1 MFDAIVQEL
10 AQRFGLDAQA
20 APLVQG
26 ALAYIIKADHGGLA
40 GFIGKFEAAGLGSMA
55 RSWLGGPDGAQ
66 NISPAQ
72 LETVLGNKGGLI
84 SQLVASTG
92 VARQSVTPALGYLVP
107 ALVGVLTPEGSMPA
121 SLPPEV
127 TAFASGQTA
136 TAVGAA
142 ATQLTAAT
150 SDGVG
155 ATMLRWIPWLVL
167 VALALGLLGWCSQSP
182 LSQDD
187 ALAGASSTVVAAD
200 QSSASATP
208 ASASSAAEAAAPA
221 AVAIAVAATSAPL
234 GAGVLAELEGDK
246 PVLKI
251 YFDVSRAQIAPEFAS
266 VAADLIA
273 YLQAHPDA
281 KVEISGFNDPTG
293 NAVQNA
299 KLSKQRAE
307 AVRSALKAQGLALA
321 RMELLKPA
329 DGANASAAGANHA
342 ELRRVEVRVR

>member
-1 MFDAIVQEL
+1 MLDSIVSEL
-10 AQRFGLDAQA
+10 ASHFGLGEQA
-20 APLVQG
+20 APLAQG

-208 ASASSAAEAAAPA
+208 AAASSAAEAAAPA
-221 AVAIAVAATSAPL
+221 AVAATSAPL

>member
-1 MFDAIVQEL
+1 MLDSIVSEL
-10 AQRFGLDAQA
+10 ASHFGLGEQA
-20 APLVQG
+20 APLAQG
-26 ALAYIIKADHGGLA
+26 ALAYIIKADHGGLS

-55 RSWLGGPDGAQ
+55 HSWLGGPDGAQ

-92 VARQSVTPALGYLVP
+92 VPRQSVTPALGYLVP
-107 ALVGVLTPEGSMPA
+107 ALVGALTPEGSMPA

-136 TAVGAA
+136 TAAGAA
-142 ATQLTAAT
+142 ATQFTAAT

-208 ASASSAAEAAAPA
+208 AAASSAAEAAAPA
-221 AVAIAVAATSAPL
+221 AVAATSAPL

>member
-1 MFDAIVQEL
+1 MSGRL
-10 AQRFGLDAQA
+10 
-20 APLVQG
+20 P
-26 ALAYIIKADHGGLA
+26 
-40 GFIGKFEAAGLGSMA
+40 MA

-200 QSSASATP
+200 QSSTSATP
-208 ASASSAAEAAAPA
+208 AAASSAAEAAAPA
-221 AVAIAVAATSAPL
+221 AVAATSAPL

-329 DGANASAAGANHA
+329 DGANASEAGANHA

>member
-200 QSSASATP
+200 QSSTSATP
-208 ASASSAAEAAAPA
+208 AAASSAAEAAAPA
-221 AVAIAVAATSAPL
+221 AVAATSAPL

-266 VAADLIA
+266 VAADLIV